1 MRQVQITGLQLLAEP
16 ARLLFEVPDSW
27 EFALMCHL
35 SCLLFNQQDAPENGA
50 RIAIGASRG

>member
-1 MRQVQITGLQLLAEP
+1 MQLLAEP

-27 EFALMCHL
+27 ELVLMCHL